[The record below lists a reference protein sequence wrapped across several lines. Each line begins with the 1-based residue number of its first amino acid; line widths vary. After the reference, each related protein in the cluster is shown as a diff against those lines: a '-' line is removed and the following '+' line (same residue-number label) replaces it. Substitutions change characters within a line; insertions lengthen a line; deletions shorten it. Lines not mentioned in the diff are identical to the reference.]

1 MRSLC
6 SKESENFLGKRH
18 LFGGWVRKWRKWSK
32 VCWVGNKFPGE
43 EADMSSR
50 RLWIFSACAMAL
62 CGSAL
67 GQQPAAVPATRV
79 GEYDV
84 KRESDVVGTVVA
96 YSANSK
102 TAPFGARATVQTSSG
117 MIEVHLGDMR
127 LLAANHFSIETGDTL
142 RLVGESMAAGSGNLF
157 VARIVQKGTHAL
169 AVRTTRGF
177 PIPYVAPRN
186 TQSAAANRGAA

>member
-6 SKESENFLGKRH
+6 FKESGNFPGRDICSRAG
-18 LFGGWVRKWRKWSK
+18 FVNGEKWGK
-32 VCWVGNKFPGE
+32 VCWVGRKFSGE

-117 MIEVHLGDMR
+117 MIEVHLGDSR

-142 RLVGESMAAGSGNLF
+142 RIVGESMAAGSGNLF

-186 TQSAAANRGAA
+186 TQSSASDRGAA

>member
-1 MRSLC
+1 
-6 SKESENFLGKRH
+6 
-18 LFGGWVRKWRKWSK
+18 
-32 VCWVGNKFPGE
+32 
-43 EADMSSR
+43 MSSR
-50 RLWIFSACAMAL
+50 NWWMIAAAAMAL
-62 CGSAL
+62 SGGAQA
-67 GQQPAAVPATRV
+67 QQPAAVPATRA

-117 MIEVHLGDMR
+117 VMEVHMGDAR

-142 RLVGESMAAGSGNLF
+142 RIVGESLAAGSTNLF

-169 AVRTTRGF
+169 AVRTARGF
-177 PIPYVAPRN
+177 PIPYVAPRT
-186 TQSAAANRGAA
+186 TQSAVTNRGVA